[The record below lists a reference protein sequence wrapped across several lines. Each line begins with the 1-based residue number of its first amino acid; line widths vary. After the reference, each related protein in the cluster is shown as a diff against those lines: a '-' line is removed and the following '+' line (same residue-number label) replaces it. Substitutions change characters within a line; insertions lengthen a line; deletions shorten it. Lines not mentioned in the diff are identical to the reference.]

1 MWEKVCIGLPGK
13 SNRMMKNIV
22 VSIFAIITITLQHYV
37 SYAEEYIVIVKEDV
51 NIRLEPNTNS
61 TVLATGQKGDIFR
74 IAESEGD
81 WYSIYMF
88 SGEIR
93 YIYKPLTEK
102 ILEVPEL
109 PESTELK
116 KKVYKELSDA
126 KDRAAT
132 ESYEE
137 YPNDIF
143 KQIDMERRLN
153 DKYKLP
159 AFQKHAIPPARYH
172 QLMGDGLKNNW

>member
-1 MWEKVCIGLPGK
+1 MI
-13 SNRMMKNIV
+13 KNIFV
-22 VSIFAIITITLQHYV
+22 FISVITIFSLQNYS
-37 SYAEEYIVIVKEDV
+37 SYAEEFIVIVKDDV

-61 TVLATGQKGDIFR
+61 AILSKGQKGDIFR

-102 ILEVPEL
+102 VNEVPEL
-109 PESTELK
+109 PKSAELK
-116 KKVYKELSDA
+116 KRVYRELSVA
-126 KDRAAT
+126 KDRAAA

-172 QLMGDGLKNNW
+172 KLMGEGLKNNW

>member
-1 MWEKVCIGLPGK
+1 
-13 SNRMMKNIV
+13 
-22 VSIFAIITITLQHYV
+22 
-37 SYAEEYIVIVKEDV
+37 
-51 NIRLEPNTNS
+51 
-61 TVLATGQKGDIFR
+61 
-74 IAESEGD
+74 
-81 WYSIYMF
+81 MF

-93 YIYKPLTEK
+93 YIYKPLTK
-102 ILEVPEL
+102 IVNEVSEL
-109 PESTELK
+109 PESVELK
-116 KKVYKELSDA
+116 KKVYRELSVS

-143 KQIDMERRLN
+143 KQIDLERRLN

-172 QLMGDGLKNNW
+172 QLIGEGLKNNW

>member
-1 MWEKVCIGLPGK
+1 MAKK
-13 SNRMMKNIV
+13 
-22 VSIFAIITITLQHYV
+22 IFVFISVITILLLQNSS
-37 SYAEEYIVIVKEDV
+37 SYANEFIVIVKDDV

-61 TVLATGQKGDIFR
+61 TILTKGQKGDIFR
-74 IAESEGD
+74 LAESEGD

-102 ILEVPEL
+102 VNEVPEL
-109 PESTELK
+109 PESAELK
-116 KKVYKELSDA
+116 KKVYRELSVA

-143 KQIDMERRLN
+143 KQIDLERRLN

-159 AFQKHAIPPARYH
+159 AFQKHAIPPAQYH
-172 QLMGDGLKNNW
+172 KLMGEGLKNNW

>member
-1 MWEKVCIGLPGK
+1 MI
-13 SNRMMKNIV
+13 RNIFV
-22 VSIFAIITITLQHYV
+22 FISVITIFTLQHYS
-37 SYAEEYIVIVKEDV
+37 SYAEEYIVIVKDDV

-61 TVLATGQKGDIFR
+61 TVLTKGQKGDIFR
-74 IAESEGD
+74 IAESEGE

-93 YIYKPLTEK
+93 YIYKPLTK
-102 ILEVPEL
+102 KVNEVPEL
-109 PESTELK
+109 PESAELK
-116 KKVYKELSDA
+116 QKVYRELSVA

-143 KQIDMERRLN
+143 KQIDLERRLN

-172 QLMGDGLKNNW
+172 KLMGEGLKNNW